1 MHKFAIPQYSTQVPF
16 STLTKPVYEAKAELF
31 KALGHPARIRILELL
46 SDGPRPVSFL
56 LQETGLEAPALSQQL
71 AVVKR
76 IGLIESSRHANG
88 VTYQLIDQSVV
99 EFLAAARK
107 VLASTLG
114 RARDALADLERFPS

>member
-1 MHKFAIPQYSTQVPF
+1 MPVPF
-16 STLTKPVYEAKAELF
+16 STLAKPVYEAKAELF

-46 SDGPRPVSFL
+46 SDGPRPVSYL
-56 LQETGLEAPALSQQL
+56 LRETGLEAPALSQQL

-88 VTYQLIDQSVV
+88 ATYRLTDPSVI

-107 VLASTLG
+107 VLASTLR
-114 RARDALADLERFPS
+114 RARDALADLEGRPS

>member
-1 MHKFAIPQYSTQVPF
+1 MPF

-88 VTYQLIDQSVV
+88 VTYQLVDQSVV

-114 RARDALADLERFPS
+114 HARDALADLERFPS